1 MKKIYKLLLS
11 TLIFTTIFT
20 TIFTSLNYA
29 KNRDGSISK
38 NDPEIHLRVW
48 ESEDEEQYNFI
59 RQAGKEFTKLYPN
72 IHIEYIAHDF
82 LGTVTDVMKDGP
94 NGVGPDLFSAP
105 HDKLGELVKNN
116 LVFPTENEAELK
128 KQILGAC
135 SKALTYNGQM
145 YGYPLSAETYALFYN
160 KALISENEV
169 PKSFD
174 DLIAWNAEFK
184 KKNPGKQGFVMDFYS
199 SYYAIIF
206 TTLNNNRIFGESGT
220 DTSKTYLNTPAAIKG
235 MKYYQKLRTELGL
248 QSVSVNT
255 ATCDGLF
262 VSGNAAMLI
271 TGLWNVKPFENSGL
285 NFGVTSLPSLPGENN
300 PAASFSGTR
309 GMFVSAYTR
318 HPKEAA
324 LFGQFLISKEIQQ
337 LRYKLTGTMPSV
349 NIKTD
354 SKYMEGFIKQLDYAF
369 PMPSIPEM
377 GNFWNYGD
385 DLIPQIW
392 NGANVEETLEKL
404 EKQILK

>member
-1 MKKIYKLLLS
+1 MKKIHKIIIG
-11 TLIFTTIFT
+11 TIFFTTIF
-20 TIFTSLNYA
+20 SSYAVA
-29 KNRDGSISK
+29 KNKDGSISK

-82 LGTVTDVMKDGP
+82 HSTVDDVKIDGP

-116 LVFPTENEAELK
+116 LVLPVENDSEVK

-135 SKALTYNGQM
+135 AKALTYNGQM

-169 PKSFD
+169 PESFEE
-174 DLIAWNAEFK
+174 LIEWNKNFK
-184 KKNPGKQGFVMDFYS
+184 KKNPGKQGFVMDFYNG
-199 SYYAIIF
+199 YYTIIF
-206 TTLNNNRIFGESGT
+206 TTLDNNRLFGESGT
-220 DTSKTYLNTPAAIKG
+220 EVNKTYLTTPAAIRGIKFF
-235 MKYYQKLRTELGL
+235 QKLNTELAL
-248 QSVSVNT
+248 KSVSVNT

-262 VSGNAAMLI
+262 MSGNAAMHI
-271 TGLWNVKPFENSGL
+271 TGLWNIKPFENSGID
-285 NFGVTSLPSLPGENN
+285 FGVTTLPSLPGEKT

-309 GMFVSAYTR
+309 GMFVSAFSR

-349 NIKTD
+349 DIKTD
-354 SKYMEGFIKQLDYAF
+354 SKYMDGFIKQLNYAF

-377 GNFWNYGD
+377 ANFWNYGNAVF
-385 DLIPQIW
+385 PEIW
-392 NGANVEETLEKL
+392 NGADVEKTLNKL
-404 EKQILK
+404 DYDILH